1 MMNLV
6 KLFGGEEDFGKCH
19 QKVKLGETW
28 NLIPEK
34 LEINGHLVNVFWKL
48 YALTTHSQAME
59 KITSTK
65 PI

>member
-6 KLFGGEEDFGKCH
+6 KLFGGEEDFGKRH
-19 QKVKLGETW
+19 QKVKLGGTW

-48 YALTTHSQAME
+48 YALTTHSQAMG
-59 KITSTK
+59 KNYIN
-65 PI
+65 